1 METLFN
7 FIDLAPDAITNM
19 QYESQC
25 LLDFCQTMWDT
36 VKTYQVLD

>member
-19 QYESQC
+19 QYERQC

-36 VKTYQVLD
+36 VKTYQILD